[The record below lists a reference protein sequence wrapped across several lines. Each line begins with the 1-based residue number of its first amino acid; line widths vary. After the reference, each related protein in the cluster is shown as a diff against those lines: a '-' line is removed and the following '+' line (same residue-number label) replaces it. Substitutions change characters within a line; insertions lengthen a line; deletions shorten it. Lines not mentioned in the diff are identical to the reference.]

1 MSSEPAIQVRQL
13 GKSYQIYSRPGDRLK
28 QFLWRG
34 RRHFHRDFWALR
46 DVSFDV
52 APGATV
58 GIIGR
63 NGSGKSTLLQ
73 LVCGTLTPTTGSVR
87 ITGRV
92 AALLELGAGFN
103 PEFTGRENVFL
114 YGAVLGLSEAELR
127 DRFDRIIAF
136 ADIGAFIDMPVKTYS
151 SGMFVRLAFSVA
163 INVDPDVLIIDE
175 SLSVGDARFQQ
186 RCMAKLRQLQ
196 ERGVSVLFVSHDAE
210 ALKRL
215 CQHVIVLNDGEVV
228 NAGDPLAMANWYLA
242 LSTFDFDLTRLRE
255 MQEAQASEADAPP
268 PDEHAVEA
276 PAAAVAAVVPPS
288 ERPGAGGGEANLDIP
303 EFKYFRHGD
312 GNARIRDVF
321 LADARGR
328 RVEHVTIGDRAQIVI
343 DVEFRSDQPQH
354 LIGFYMRDRLGTDVV
369 GINTWQE
376 RYTMP
381 EVRQGDVLRYAFTL
395 PIDLRPGFYSL
406 SPSVAYHQDIQQ
418 WMDWIENA
426 LLFRVVDDDPRRTV
440 FGLYL
445 PHTREIAVTR
455 LEGVAATGAAVEERA

>member
-34 RRHFHRDFWALR
+34 RRHFHREFWALR

-215 CQHVIVLNDGEVV
+215 CQHVIVLHDGEVV
-228 NAGDPLAMANWYLA
+228 NAGDPLTMANWYLA

-255 MQEAQASEADAPP
+255 MQEAQASEAEAPP
-268 PDEHAVEA
+268 PAGQAVEA
-276 PAAAVAAVVPPS
+276 PAAAVPAVVPPS

-328 RVEHVTIGDRAQIVI
+328 RVEHVTLGDRAQVVV

-354 LIGFYMRDRLGTDVV
+354 LIGFYMRDRLGTDVI

-376 RYTMP
+376 RYQLP
-381 EVRQGDVLRYAFTL
+381 EVRRGDVLRYSIAL

-406 SPSVAYHQDIQQ
+406 SPSVAYHQDVQQ

-426 LLFRVVDDDPRRTV
+426 IIFRVVDDDPKRTV

-455 LEGVAATGAAVEERA
+455 LEGVAAPGAAVEERG